1 MRKLLFISIIL
12 ITLILGACG
21 SNDEKSTNN
30 EGKNEDSNAS
40 EGKIIEESDIAK
52 LYTSPKKF
60 KGYSYSF
67 VGKVFS
73 TPEKDNDGVYL
84 QIFADPKNS
93 EYNTIVAFQDPNFEV
108 NDGDYVKVDGVIED
122 EFEGENMLGGAVTA
136 PVMRAT
142 SLEVLSYIDA
152 LAPTL
157 ETLATGE
164 TIDQH
169 GFVVQVDKIEFAEP
183 HTRLYVT
190 VTNNTNDNISFFS
203 HSIKLVSNG
212 TQYEE
217 ESDYEADFPDLQS
230 DILPGIS
237 TSGVVTFPALDPA
250 TTEIQVH
257 AEGYSQN
264 YEIDIEPFIFKVTK

>member
-1 MRKLLFISIIL
+1 M
-12 ITLILGACG
+12 
-21 SNDEKSTNN
+21 
-30 EGKNEDSNAS
+30 
-40 EGKIIEESDIAK
+40 
-52 LYTSPKKF
+52 
-60 KGYSYSF
+60 
-67 VGKVFS
+67 
-73 TPEKDNDGVYL
+73 
-84 QIFADPKNS
+84 
-93 EYNTIVAFQDPNFEV
+93 

-122 EFEGENMLGGAVTA
+122 EFEGENMLGGVVIA
-136 PVMRAT
+136 PVMNAK
-142 SLEVLSYIDA
+142 SLEVISYIDA
-152 LAPTL
+152 VAPTL
-157 ETLATGE
+157 ETLTTGE

-190 VTNNTNDNISFFS
+190 VTNNTNDNISFYT

-217 ESDYEADFPDLQS
+217 ETDYEADFPDLQS

-237 TSGVVTFPALDPA
+237 TSGVVTFPALDSA